1 MQQRKQF
8 KVLLI
13 GDSCTDEYVYGV
25 CERLNPEA
33 PVPILRKTRVETQ
46 RGMAL
51 NVQQNLFAFDI
62 EVTLITQEELIVKR
76 RFIDERYNQQI
87 LRVDVEDRIEPFKG
101 DMPNEYFDALVISD
115 YDKGFLTSQKIYELV
130 EWFDGPVFID
140 SKKTT
145 LPVDYAYIKINDDEY
160 SKLDEELKDSPN
172 LIVTKGSQGV
182 DYQGKNFPS
191 IQVGVFDVCGAGD
204 TFLSALVYFYLLY
217 GTIENAIP
225 YANKA
230 AAIAVTHF
238 GTYVLSER
246 DVNEICN

>member
-1 MQQRKQF
+1 
-8 KVLLI
+8 
-13 GDSCTDEYVYGV
+13 VYGV

-33 PVPILRKTRVETQ
+33 PVPILRKKRVNTQ
-46 RGMAL
+46 KGMAL
-51 NVQQNLFAFDI
+51 NVLENLLAFDI
-62 EVTLITQEELIVKR
+62 QVSLITQGEPIIKR

-87 LRVDVEDRIEPFKG
+87 LRVDVEDEIQPFRG
-101 DMPNEYFDALVISD
+101 NVPDEGFDALVISD
-115 YDKGFLTSQKIYELV
+115 YDKGFLTTQRIYELV

-140 SKKTT
+140 SKKTN

-182 DYQGKNFPS
+182 DYQGKNYPA
-191 IQVGVFDVCGAGD
+191 VGVSVFDVCGAGD
-204 TFLSALVYFYLLY
+204 TFLSALVYFYLRY
-217 GTIENAIP
+217 GKIETAIP

-238 GTYVLSER
+238 GTYVLKKR
-246 DVNEICN
+246 DIHEICD

>member
-1 MQQRKQF
+1 MQQQKQF

-33 PVPILRKTRVETQ
+33 PVPILRKKRVNTQ
-46 RGMAL
+46 KGMAL
-51 NVQQNLFAFDI
+51 NVLENLLAFDI
-62 EVTLITQEELIVKR
+62 QVSLITQGEPIIKR

-87 LRVDVEDRIEPFKG
+87 LRVDVEDEIQPFRG
-101 DMPNEYFDALVISD
+101 NVPDEDFDALVISD
-115 YDKGFLTSQKIYELV
+115 YDKGFLTTQRIYELV

-140 SKKTT
+140 SKKTN

-182 DYQGKNFPS
+182 DYQGKNYPA
-191 IQVGVFDVCGAGD
+191 VGVSVFDVCGAGD
-204 TFLSALVYFYLLY
+204 TFLSALVYFYLRY
-217 GTIENAIP
+217 GKIETAIP

-238 GTYVLSER
+238 GTYVLRKR
-246 DVNEICN
+246 DIHEICD

>member
-1 MQQRKQF
+1 
-8 KVLLI
+8 
-13 GDSCTDEYVYGV
+13 VYGV

-33 PVPILRKTRVETQ
+33 PVPILRKTRVGTQ

-51 NVQQNLFAFDI
+51 NVQQNLLAFDI
-62 EVTLITQEELIVKR
+62 DVTLITQEELIVKR

-101 DMPNEYFDALVISD
+101 DIPNEYFDALIISD

-160 SKLDEELKDSPN
+160 SKLDKELKDSPN
-172 LIVTKGSQGV
+172 LIVTKGAQGV
-182 DYQGKNFPS
+182 DYQGKNYPAVRVS
-191 IQVGVFDVCGAGD
+191 VFDVCGAGD
-204 TFLSALVYFYLLY
+204 TFLSSLVYFYLLY
-217 GTIENAIP
+217 GKIETAIP

-238 GTYVLSER
+238 GTYVLSKR
-246 DVNEICN
+246 DVNEIRD